1 MVGLLL
7 CDFLRGRFVGNDTGR
22 LFQDYE
28 TKIRRGSSGFQDD
41 AFAPSFSKTGSCR
54 NQRFDTKTVASCA
67 GVEDRRSLLDCL
79 HHACSHYDSDAENAI
94 ERVLKWKRKKEL

>member
-1 MVGLLL
+1 M
-7 CDFLRGRFVGNDTGR
+7 
-22 LFQDYE
+22 Y
-28 TKIRRGSSGFQDD
+28 
-41 AFAPSFSKTGSCR
+41 
-54 NQRFDTKTVASCA
+54 QRFDTKTVASCA

>member
-1 MVGLLL
+1 MPNVKPMMAEVPVAKPS
-7 CDFLRGRFVGNDTGR
+7 RPSV
-22 LFQDYE
+22 
-28 TKIRRGSSGFQDD
+28 K
-41 AFAPSFSKTGSCR
+41 FAPFETAVT
-54 NQRFDTKTVASCA
+54 TKTVASCA